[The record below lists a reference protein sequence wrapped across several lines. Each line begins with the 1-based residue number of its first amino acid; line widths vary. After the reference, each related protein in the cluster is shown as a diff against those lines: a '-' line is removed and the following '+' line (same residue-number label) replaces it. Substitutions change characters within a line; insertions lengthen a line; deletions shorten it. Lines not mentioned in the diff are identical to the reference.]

1 LREGGMIV
9 RKRIAV
15 EEIDGGGGGDV
26 EWTYRL
32 VDRVYTDSMVFV
44 TAARFGVTDAIVARA
59 T

>member
-1 LREGGMIV
+1 MIV

-26 EWTYRL
+26 ECTYRL